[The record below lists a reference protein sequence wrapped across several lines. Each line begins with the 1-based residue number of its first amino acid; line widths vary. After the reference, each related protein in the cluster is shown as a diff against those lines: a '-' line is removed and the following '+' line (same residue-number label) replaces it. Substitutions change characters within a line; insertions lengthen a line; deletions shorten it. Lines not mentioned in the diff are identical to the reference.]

1 MNKVRERILAS
12 IETYKDF
19 AKHKDLIAFC
29 VCGEYFNYDVETESE
44 IEADFNELVVVVEKD
59 WLFDCMRKDGIGNP
73 LGYLQSEYTSDDSI
87 FWFDKAVDQG
97 KVVMV
102 EFN

>member
-12 IETYKDF
+12 IEPYMDF

-29 VCGEYFNYDVETESE
+29 VCDGYFGYDVETDSE
-44 IEADFNELVVVVEKD
+44 TETDFNELVVVVEKD
-59 WLFDCMRKDGIGNP
+59 WLFDCMRKDGIENP
-73 LGYLQSEYTSDDSI
+73 LDYLQNEYTSDDSI
-87 FWFDKAVDQG
+87 VWFDNAVEQG

-102 EFN
+102 DFN

>member
-12 IETYKDF
+12 IEPYMDF

-29 VCGEYFNYDVETESE
+29 VCDGYFGYDVETDSE
-44 IEADFNELVVVVEKD
+44 TETDFNELVVVVEKD
-59 WLFDCMRKDGIGNP
+59 WLFDCIRKDGIENP
-73 LGYLQSEYTSDDSI
+73 LDYLQNEYTSDDSI
-87 FWFDKAVDQG
+87 VWFDDAVEQG

-102 EFN
+102 DFN

>member
-12 IETYKDF
+12 IEPYMDF

-29 VCGEYFNYDVETESE
+29 VCDEYFNYDVETDSE
-44 IEADFNELVVVVEKD
+44 IETDFSELVVVVEKD
-59 WLFDCMRKDGIGNP
+59 WLFKLMKEYEIENP
-73 LGYLQSEYTSDDSI
+73 LYYLQNEYTSDDSVV
-87 FWFDKAVDQG
+87 WFDNAVEQR

-102 EFN
+102 DFN

>member
-12 IETYKDF
+12 IEPYMDF

-29 VCGEYFNYDVETESE
+29 VCDEYLCYDVDSDSETET
-44 IEADFNELVVVVEKD
+44 DFSELVVVVEKD
-59 WLFDCMRKDGIGNP
+59 WLFDYMRKDGIENP
-73 LGYLQSEYTSDDSI
+73 LDYLQNEYISDDSI
-87 FWFDKAVDQG
+87 VWFDNAVIQR

-102 EFN
+102 DFN